1 MKSAK
6 QTALDLIEKLPDDV
20 SLDDIMEELLVLQ
33 VIEERLATTDQ
44 EEVVSH
50 EEAKRRLS
58 RWLTSSGR

>member
-6 QTALDLIEKLPDDV
+6 QRAIKLIDTLADDV
-20 SLDDIMEELLVLQ
+20 TLEDIMEELLFLEIIQ
-33 VIEERLATTDQ
+33 ERIATAD
-44 EEVVSH
+44 EDEVVSH